1 MKHRGRHRRRRRG
14 AALRAV
20 LTGTALALTAAATLI
35 STSQAGVAADPG
47 ALTPLT
53 SPADTGRLRL
63 QEHLVPERSLDRLAA
78 AMGRPVGVD
87 TVLRDTDR
95 RLREADGCSADDR
108 ASLPVAP
115 AAARAYCWDPADTAG
130 DWRPASVT
138 TSGDADDDG
147 VWGTHRVI
155 LAGWTHSATAGRP
168 GERGLA
174 RVAFVDADD
183 PARLA
188 YRWVLPVVPVDGG
201 RDYRGLASGI
211 SGMVWYADKLLV
223 TTTSGGADALYVYD
237 LDRIQ
242 RTTVDAPAIGRVPGG
257 WSAGGYDY
265 VLPAV
270 ASYRFTAGRCSASGP
285 PCPGALALD
294 RDTAPGS
301 LVAAEWT
308 APDGDRR
315 ARLWRYAFDSDPAR
329 RGCSPRTARDG
340 WTRWRRTA
348 PGRPGSGACCR
359 TGRPERTGRPGMWD
373 GCPVRRTGTA
383 GCGDRTPRGPGRPA
397 AAPTPR
403 TAAGR
408 GTRAPC
414 PTGGRPARCGH
425 CPTACCS
432 HCPWPTWTAPWTD
445 PGHPRRAPPPPPPP
459 PPRVDR
465 PGDGMIP
472 WPA

>member
-35 STSQAGVAADPG
+35 STSQAGVTADPG

-78 AMGRPVGVD
+78 AMGRPIGVD

-95 RLREADGCSADDR
+95 RLREADDCSADDR

-130 DWRPASVT
+130 GWRPASVT
-138 TSGDADDDG
+138 TSGDAADDG

-174 RVAFVDADD
+174 RVAFVNADD

-201 RDYRGLASGI
+201 RDYRGLVSGV
-211 SGMVWYADKLLV
+211 SGMVWYEDKLLV

-294 RDTAPGS
+294 RGTAPGS

-308 APDGDRR
+308 APDAGRR
-315 ARLWRYAFDSDPAR
+315 ARLWRYAFDTGPAR
-329 RGCSPRTARDG
+329 RGLLATDGAGRADAVEAYRTRAAGIRGVLSYRKAGADRPSWYVGRLPGTRDGHGGLWRQDTGRTRAAHCGADASDRCWARDAG
-340 WTRWRRTA
+340 SLSYWRE
-348 PGRPGSGACCR
+348 
-359 TGRPERTGRPGMWD
+359 TGEVWSLS
-373 GCPVRRTGTA
+373 
-383 GCGDRTPRGPGRPA
+383 DRMLFALPLA
-397 AAPTPR
+397 
-403 TAAGR
+403 
-408 GTRAPC
+408 
-414 PTGGRPARCGH
+414 
-425 CPTACCS
+425 
-432 HCPWPTWTAPWTD
+432 D
-445 PGHPRRAPPPPPPP
+445 L
-459 PPRVDR
+459 DR
-465 PGDGMIP
+465 SLD
-472 WPA
+472 

>member
-20 LTGTALALTAAATLI
+20 LAGTALALTAAATLI

-63 QEHLVPERSLDRLAA
+63 REHLVPEGSLDRLAA
-78 AMGRPVGVD
+78 AMGRPAGVD
-87 TVLRDTDR
+87 AVLRDTDR
-95 RLREADGCSADDR
+95 RLREADDCSADDR

-115 AAARAYCWDPADTAG
+115 AVARAYCWDPADTAG

-138 TSGDADDDG
+138 TSGDADDG
-147 VWGTHRVI
+147 VRGAHRVI
-155 LAGWTHSATAGRP
+155 LAGWTHSTTAGRP

-174 RVAFVDADD
+174 RVAFVNADD
-183 PARLA
+183 PAHLS

-201 RDYRGLASGI
+201 RDYRGLASGV
-211 SGMVWYADKLLV
+211 SGMVWHKDKLLV

-257 WSAGGYDY
+257 WSAGGYHY

-270 ASYRFTAGRCSASGP
+270 ASYRFAAGRCSASGP

-294 RDTAPGS
+294 RGTAPGS

-315 ARLWRYAFDSDPAR
+315 ARLWRYAFDTDPAR
-329 RGCSPRTARDG
+329 PGLLATDGAGGVDAVEAYRTRAAGIRGVLSYREAGADRPSWYVGRLPGTQDG
-340 WTRWRRTA
+340 HGGLWRQDT
-348 PGRPGSGACCR
+348 
-359 TGRPERTGRPGMWD
+359 ERTRE
-373 GCPVRRTGTA
+373 
-383 GCGDRTPRGPGRPA
+383 
-397 AAPTPR
+397 
-403 TAAGR
+403 
-408 GTRAPC
+408 
-414 PTGGRPARCGH
+414 ARCGADASDR
-425 CPTACCS
+425 CWARDAGS
-432 HCPWPTWTAPWTD
+432 LSYWPETGEVWSLS
-445 PGHPRRAPPPPPPP
+445 
-459 PPRVDR
+459 DR
-465 PGDGMIP
+465 MLFALPLAGLDRSLD
-472 WPA
+472 

>member
-14 AALRAV
+14 AALRAA
-20 LTGTALALTAAATLI
+20 LAGTALALTAAATLI

-63 QEHLVPERSLDRLAA
+63 QEHLVPGSSLDRLAS

-87 TVLRDTDR
+87 AVLRDADH
-95 RLREADGCSADDR
+95 RLREADDCSADDR

-168 GERGLA
+168 GEQGLA
-174 RVAFVDADD
+174 RVAFVNADD
-183 PARLA
+183 PAHLA

-201 RDYRGLASGI
+201 RDYRGLASGV
-211 SGMVWYADKLLV
+211 SGMVWHQDKLLV

-257 WSAGGYDY
+257 WSAGGYGY

-270 ASYRFTAGRCSASGP
+270 ASYRFAAGHCSASGP

-294 RDTAPGS
+294 RGTAPDS

-315 ARLWRYAFDSDPAR
+315 ARLWRYPFDTDPAR
-329 RGCSPRTARDG
+329 PGLLATDGAGRVDAVEAYRTRAAGIRGVLSYREAGADRPSWYVGRLPGTQDG
-340 WTRWRRTA
+340 HGGLWRQDT
-348 PGRPGSGACCR
+348 
-359 TGRPERTGRPGMWD
+359 ERTRE
-373 GCPVRRTGTA
+373 
-383 GCGDRTPRGPGRPA
+383 
-397 AAPTPR
+397 
-403 TAAGR
+403 
-408 GTRAPC
+408 
-414 PTGGRPARCGH
+414 ARCGADASDR
-425 CPTACCS
+425 CWARDAGSLSYWRETGEVWSLSDRMLFALPLAGL
-432 HCPWPTWTAPWTD
+432 D
-445 PGHPRRAPPPPPPP
+445 RAL
-459 PPRVDR
+459 D
-465 PGDGMIP
+465 
-472 WPA
+472 